1 MGRRTDLS
9 KKAIDWKK
17 IKTETDNYLNS
28 LDKDSLPELI
38 HSKKRLNHTQIQK
51 SLSCKNHIYS
61 LIKKEEFD
69 IRQIHDSY
77 KERHSFLSK
86 ALNEIW
92 ENKQEMSMQSNRQRN
107 KAIELKEQLEILEKK
122 DGFYIHGKYILTE
135 ERCIKCGDVKKHQKI
150 VYLNEINYLELR
162 NMPLPLLEEK
172 EVLKN
177 VK

>member
-1 MGRRTDLS
+1 MERRMELS
-9 KKAIDWKK
+9 GQPIDWKK

-38 HSKKRLNHTQIQK
+38 RSKKRLNNTQIQK
-51 SLSCKNHIYS
+51 SLSCKSHVYS
-61 LIKKEEFD
+61 LIKKEEFN

-77 KERHSFLSK
+77 KQQHNFLSK

-92 ENKQEMSMQSNRQRN
+92 QNQQAEGRSYQQHKERD
-107 KAIELKEQLEILEKK
+107 LKKQLETLEKK

-135 ERCIKCGDVKKHQKI
+135 ERCLKCGDIKKHQKT

-162 NMPLPLLEEK
+162 SMPLPLLEEK
-172 EVLKN
+172 EVVKN
-177 VK
+177 AK